1 MARANVIVS
10 NGVKIK
16 SAPVGFS
23 WTVLFFGF
31 FPPLFRG
38 DWLWAIVILLLNLVT
53 YGIGGVVMAFLY
65 NKIYLKSLLS
75 NGYWIK
81 ALEPTITEDAVKAYV
96 GMAVIPENRG

>member
-1 MARANVIVS
+1 MARSSVIVS

-16 SAPVGFS
+16 TAPIGFS

-38 DWLWAIVILLLNLVT
+38 DWLWAIVIFLLNIVT

-65 NKIYLKSLLS
+65 NKIYLKNLLS
-75 NGYWIK
+75 NGYWIRQV
-81 ALEPTITEDAVKAYV
+81 EPTTSVDDVKAYV
-96 GMAVIPENRG
+96 GMAVIPEERH